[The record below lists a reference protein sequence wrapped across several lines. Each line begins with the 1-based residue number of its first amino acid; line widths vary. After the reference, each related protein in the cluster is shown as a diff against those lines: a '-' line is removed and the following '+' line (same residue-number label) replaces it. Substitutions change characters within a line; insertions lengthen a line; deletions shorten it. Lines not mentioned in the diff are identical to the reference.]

1 MSELKSTQLFNPDAD
16 TSLENRMLIGGE
28 TTHMMI
34 LSDNKYPWSNKLY
47 QTMMGN
53 FWIPERVTM
62 TVDKQQYVLLS
73 QEEQEAYDK
82 IISFLIFLDSLQ
94 TKNLPNINDV
104 VTLPEIGLLLTIQQ
118 YQEALHS
125 QSYGYILESVA
136 DAKKKASIYKIA
148 TSDKFLRTRNQ
159 YIVDHYQEFIN
170 NQSERGFV
178 KVMMANY
185 LLEGIYF
192 YAGFTFFYNLARN
205 DKMTGTAQQIKYINR
220 DELTHLALFQGMF
233 RELRKERPELFTADL
248 EAELSEMMKQAVEH
262 EIAWGAYAIGDRI
275 QGLSVESITQYIKYL
290 SNYRMKRIGLTPLYP
305 EVTEDPFPWVERFT
319 DFNGAKT
326 DFFEEEV
333 INYSKSTK
341 LNLGGLKGKFGKK

>member
-1 MSELKSTQLFNPDAD
+1 MTELKTTKLFNPDAD
-16 TSLENRMLIGGE
+16 TSLENRLLISGE

-53 FWIPERVTM
+53 FWIPEKITL
-62 TVDKQQYVLLS
+62 TADKQQYALLS
-73 QEEQEAYDK
+73 KDEQAAYDK

-94 TKNLPNINDV
+94 TKNLPNIGEF
-104 VTLPEIGLLLTIQQ
+104 VTLPEINLLLTIQQ

-136 DAKKKASIYKIA
+136 SPEKKAEIYKIA
-148 TSDKFLRTRNQ
+148 INDKFLRSRNK

-205 DKMTGTAQQIKYINR
+205 GKMTGTAQEIKYINR

-233 RELRKERPELFTADL
+233 RELRKERPELFDAAL
-248 EAELSEMMKQAVEH
+248 EAELADMMRSAVEH
-262 EIAWGAYAIGDRI
+262 EIEWGAYAIGDRI
-275 QGLSVESITQYIKYL
+275 QGLSAESIAQYIKYL
-290 SNYRMKRIGLTPLYP
+290 SNFRMKRIGLDPLYQ
-305 EVTEDPFPWVERFT
+305 EVVDDPFPWVERFT

-326 DFFEEEV
+326 DFFEEDV